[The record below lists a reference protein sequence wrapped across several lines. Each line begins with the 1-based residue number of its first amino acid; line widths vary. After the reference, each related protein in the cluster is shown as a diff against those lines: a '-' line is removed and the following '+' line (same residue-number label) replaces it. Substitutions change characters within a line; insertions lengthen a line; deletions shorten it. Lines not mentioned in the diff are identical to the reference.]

1 MASKATAYIISRK
14 PSVLE
19 IRRFMQKCKKKLKRN
34 FYDVLFKSPGG
45 GQSILFIE
53 LDF

>member
-19 IRRFMQKCKKKLKRN
+19 IRRFMQKCKKKIEKKL
-34 FYDVLFKSPGG
+34 LGC
-45 GQSILFIE
+45 SI
-53 LDF
+53 